1 MNNVKTKKEL
11 AKMYGVSYPTFIKW
25 LKMIPSL
32 NITNKKR
39 LLTPKDIQM
48 IYEALGKP
56 E

>member
-11 AKMYGVSYPTFIKW
+11 AKTYGVSYPTFIKW
-25 LKMIPSL
+25 LKMVPTL
-32 NITNKKR
+32 NISNKKR

-48 IYEALGKP
+48 IYDALGKP